1 MTSTVNSPTASG
13 DSPQVLFNRL
23 FARATALGLE
33 GHQLATLTCFND
45 LQDCK
50 NHSKEDEDVIAQ
62 GGFVWSQRTKCFFYG
77 SMALFALIFCVF
89 FLNVPVTGEQVTAF
103 WYEWNDY
110 DIYKE
115 PCLLNNIEGLS
126 SLFRPPVNCRFCIN
140 LTSIDRV
147 SNLTP
152 HIFEDIYAYSGR
164 PVVVV
169 DGAKNWTAP
178 KIFSFEFFKGIYSEN
193 SPALESKGYNCQF
206 FPYQTEFAN
215 LAEVFQMDPERIK
228 NTDHSKPWY
237 IGWSNCDFSAANILR
252 KHYSKPYFL
261 PKSSES
267 SKTDWIF
274 MGTPGYGAHMHVDN
288 VGNPSWQAQVTGH
301 KRWSLMP
308 PPECYFDCKQSLEVI
323 VNPGEIIVLD
333 TNIWFHS
340 TRNVGDDLSITI
352 GSEYD

>member
-1 MTSTVNSPTASG
+1 MRSRLGKHIIAESILRDLPHSCSDVRKHAADDSADRIFTQINHKVNPTFEAEEKSRQLLEKAVADIQDQPGLASEFLYK
-13 DSPQVLFNRL
+13 PVRPYLRL
-23 FARATALGLE
+23 RAKPNTKKAFVEMLR
-33 GHQLATLTCFND
+33 
-45 LQDCK
+45 
-50 NHSKEDEDVIAQ
+50 DVII
-62 GGFVWSQRTKCFFYG
+62 SP
-77 SMALFALIFCVF
+77 S
-89 FLNVPVTGEQVTAF
+89 
-103 WYEWNDY
+103 
-110 DIYKE
+110 
-115 PCLLNNIEGLS
+115 
-126 SLFRPPVNCRFCIN
+126 
-140 LTSIDRV
+140 DRR
-147 SNLTP
+147 
-152 HIFEDIYAYSGR
+152 R

-178 KIFSFEFFKGIYSEN
+178 KTFSFEFFKGIYSEN

-215 LAEVFQMDPERIK
+215 LAEVFQMEPERIK

-308 PPECYFDCKQSLEVI
+308 PPECYFDCKHSLEVI
-323 VNPGEIIVLD
+323 VNPGEIID
-333 TNIWFHS
+333 TA
-340 TRNVGDDLSITI
+340 T
-352 GSEYD
+352 

>member
-1 MTSTVNSPTASG
+1 MTSAVNSS
-13 DSPQVLFNRL
+13 DKSPQVLFLRL

-33 GHQLATLTCFND
+33 GHQLANLNCFRDLND
-45 LQDCK
+45 SK
-50 NHSKEDEDVIAQ
+50 KHKVSKEDEEDTIAH
-62 GGFVWSQRTKCFFYG
+62 GGLVWSQHAKSFFYVLLG
-77 SMALFALIFCVF
+77 LFAILFCVF
-89 FLNVPVTGEQVTAF
+89 FLNVPVSGEQVTTF
-103 WYEWNDY
+103 WFEWNNY
-110 DIYKE
+110 DVYKE
-115 PCLLNNIEGLS
+115 PCLFNNIERIS
-126 SLFRPPVNCRFCIN
+126 SIFRPPVSCEFCMN
-140 LTSIDRV
+140 LTHIDRV

-152 HIFEDIYAYSGR
+152 SLFEELYAYSGR

-178 KIFSFEFFKGIYSEN
+178 ATFSFEFFKGIYGDD
-193 SPALESKGYNCQF
+193 SPALEGKGYNCQF
-206 FPYQTEFAN
+206 FPYQTEFLN

-228 NTDHSKPWY
+228 NSDHSKPWY
-237 IGWSNCDFSAANILR
+237 IGWSNCDFSVANILR

-261 PKSSES
+261 PRSSES

-288 VGNPSWQAQVTGH
+288 VGNPSWQAQVTGY
-301 KRWSLMP
+301 KKWSLMP
-308 PPECYFDCKQSLEVI
+308 PPECYFDCKQLLEVT